1 MPKQF
6 GKGLSL
12 GYAIGI
18 PRHIRSLRMLDC
30 ERGWEVSVSG
40 MDMAEFKLTKQTGTY
55 ASPACKRLA
64 TGARRKMAEV
74 SSAIQSHFYIMNIIV
89 IS

>member
-40 MDMAEFKLTKQTGTY
+40 MDMAEFKLTN
-55 ASPACKRLA
+55 CKLQRMLVPRVNDWQQA
-64 TGARRKMAEV
+64 YGAR
-74 SSAIQSHFYIMNIIV
+74 
-89 IS
+89 